1 MQGIVMED
9 SMASPVAG
17 VDDSSDVADA
27 ARGDAGC
34 A

>member
-1 MQGIVMED
+1 MED
-9 SMASPVAG
+9 SMASLVTG

-27 ARGDAGC
+27 AGGDAAC